1 MKLYMEITTDE
12 YELPVAVADTPTDL
26 ARLLNVTRSSVWQC
40 LHRNKGI
47 KKSKYIEV
55 EIEED
60 ENERPYK

>member
-12 YELPVAVADTPTDL
+12 YELPLAVADNPTDL
-26 ARLLNVTRSSVWQC
+26 ARMLHVDRSSVWLC

-47 KKSKYIEV
+47 KKSKYIVV

-60 ENERPYK
+60 ENE